1 MNNCY
6 KRQCAIRFLTFDF
19 RAPQSAPAKSKT
31 DRDPTEFKV
40 HKAFK
45 ILEEAML
52 DDKENLIEKV
62 RGVYCFKVL
71 NSSGKEGMWI
81 IDAKNGKGS
90 VTFYGTG
97 TYVGGGVFFT
107 RNSRTHAKPK
117 IREPEF

>member
-1 MNNCY
+1 M
-6 KRQCAIRFLTFDF
+6 KSLTD
-19 RAPQSAPAKSKT
+19 K
-31 DRDPTEFKV
+31 DPTVFKV
-40 HKAFK
+40 HKVFK

-62 RGVYCFKVL
+62 RGIYCFKVT

-97 TYVGGGVFFT
+97 MNLTLV
-107 RNSRTHAKPK
+107 RHIMSN
-117 IREPEF
+117 